1 MDSCA
6 PGPHS
11 RPMPIS
17 AFTTGFALSATLII
31 AIGAQNAFVLRQ
43 GLRREHVLIIVA
55 FCALADLILI
65 SAGVAGVAQVL
76 GQAPRLTLALTAGGT
91 LFLAW
96 YGIRALI
103 RAQNASSMNVAEG
116 TSRISLQRA
125 VAQAAGF
132 TFLNPHVYL
141 DTVLLMGSIGA
152 RQPSDLRLWFVGGA
166 AAASGAWFTALG
178 FGARLLRPVFRTPR
192 SWQVLDTLVGITMLA
207 LAGSLLIKLY

>member
-1 MDSCA
+1 
-6 PGPHS
+6 
-11 RPMPIS
+11 MPVS
-17 AFTTGFALSATLII
+17 AFTTGFVLCATLII

-55 FCALADLILI
+55 FCALADLLLI
-65 SAGVAGVAQVL
+65 GAGVAGVAQVL
-76 GQAPRLTLALTAGGT
+76 GQAPRLTLALTGGGT

-96 YGIRALI
+96 YGFRALA
-103 RAQNASSMNVAEG
+103 RARTAGAMNVAEG
-116 TSRISLQRA
+116 ASRISVRNA

-152 RQPSDLRLWFVGGA
+152 RQPSDLRFWFVGGA
-166 AAASGAWFTALG
+166 AAASGAWFTTLG

-192 SWQVLDTLVGITMLA
+192 AWQVLDTIIGLTMLA
-207 LAGSLLIKLY
+207 LAVSLLGKLY

>member
-1 MDSCA
+1 
-6 PGPHS
+6 
-11 RPMPIS
+11 MPIS

-55 FCALADLILI
+55 FCALADLLLI
-65 SAGVAGVAQVL
+65 GAGVAGVAQVL
-76 GQAPRLTLALTAGGT
+76 GQAPRLTLALTVAGT

-96 YGIRALI
+96 YGIRALA
-103 RAQNASSMNVAEG
+103 RARKTSAMTVAEG
-116 TSRISLQRA
+116 ATRISVRNA

-166 AAASGAWFTALG
+166 AAASGAWFTTLG
-178 FGARLLRPVFRTPR
+178 FGARLLRPVFRTSR
-192 SWQVLDTLVGITMLA
+192 AWQVLDTLIGITMLA
-207 LAGSLLIKLY
+207 LAASLLAKLTEA

>member
-1 MDSCA
+1 
-6 PGPHS
+6 
-11 RPMPIS
+11 MPIS

-55 FCALADLILI
+55 FCALADLLLI
-65 SAGVAGVAQVL
+65 GAGVAGIAHVL
-76 GQAPRLTLALTAGGT
+76 GQAPRLTLALTVAGT

-96 YGIRALI
+96 YGIRALA
-103 RAQNASSMNVAEG
+103 RARKRSAMTVAEG
-116 TSRISLQRA
+116 ATRISVRNA

-152 RQPSDLRLWFVGGA
+152 RQPSDLRFWFVGGA
-166 AAASGAWFTALG
+166 AVASGAWFTTLG

-192 SWQVLDTLVGITMLA
+192 AWQVLDTLIGITMLA
-207 LAGSLLIKLY
+207 LAASLLAKVY

>member
-1 MDSCA
+1 
-6 PGPHS
+6 
-11 RPMPIS
+11 MPIS
-17 AFTTGFALSATLII
+17 AFTTGFVLCATLII

-55 FCALADLILI
+55 FCALADLLLI
-65 SAGVAGVAQVL
+65 GAGVAGVARVL
-76 GQAPRLTLALTAGGT
+76 GQAPRLTLVLTGAGT

-96 YGIRALI
+96 YGMRALA
-103 RAQNASSMNVAEG
+103 RARTASAMNVAEG
-116 TSRISLQRA
+116 TRRISVRNA

-152 RQPSDLRLWFVGGA
+152 RQPSDLRFWFVGGA
-166 AAASGAWFTALG
+166 AAASGAWFTTLG

-192 SWQVLDTLVGITMLA
+192 AWQVLDTLIGLTMLA
-207 LAGSLLIKLY
+207 LAVSLVAKEIA

>member
-1 MDSCA
+1 
-6 PGPHS
+6 
-11 RPMPIS
+11 MPIS
-17 AFTTGFALSATLII
+17 AFTTGFALGATLII

-55 FCALADLILI
+55 FCALADLLLI
-65 SAGVAGVAQVL
+65 GAGVAGVARVL
-76 GQAPRLTLALTAGGT
+76 GQAPRLTLALTVAGT

-96 YGIRALI
+96 YGVRALA
-103 RAQNASSMNVAEG
+103 RARRATSMSVEEG
-116 TSRISLQRA
+116 ASRISVSNA

-152 RQPSDLRLWFVGGA
+152 RQPVDLRFWFVGGA
-166 AAASGAWFTALG
+166 AAASGAWFTTLG

-192 SWQVLDTLVGITMLA
+192 AWQLLDTLVGLTMLV
-207 LAGSLLIKLY
+207 LAASLLRKLS

>member
-1 MDSCA
+1 
-6 PGPHS
+6 
-11 RPMPIS
+11 MPIS

-55 FCALADLILI
+55 FCALADLLLI
-65 SAGVAGVAQVL
+65 GAGVAGVAHVL
-76 GQAPRLTLALTAGGT
+76 GQAPRLTLALTGGGT
-91 LFLAW
+91 LFLVW
-96 YGIRALI
+96 YGFRALA
-103 RAQNASSMNVAEG
+103 RARTASAMNVAEG
-116 TSRISLQRA
+116 TRRISVRNA

-152 RQPSDLRLWFVGGA
+152 RQPSDLRFWFVGGA
-166 AAASGAWFTALG
+166 AAASGAWFTTLG

-192 SWQVLDTLVGITMLA
+192 AWQVLDTIIGLTMLV
-207 LAGSLLIKLY
+207 LAVSLLGKLY